1 MSYLSDPMASL
12 ETARSTVS
20 LEAIPDKSESFFAR
34 HRWWLRWLFYFCV
47 WTLLGVS
54 FALSTYLGARQDNVH
69 ISWSRILSGYLA
81 DFYLWGMLSPL
92 IFLLARHFELRKNFP
107 RNLLIHLGAS
117 VVLSALVLS
126 AASPLV
132 WYFGYVNPA
141 RNPTLAIL
149 WRNNA
154 FSAYYFHQGLTI
166 YWTTLV
172 VAHALYYYRGL
183 RETEAQRERLSAR
196 LAQAQLQALRMQIH
210 PHFLFNT
217 LNSISALLHKDVEAA
232 DRMIARLG
240 DFLRLTLKRS
250 NAQLVDFEQEL
261 EFLRCY
267 LDIELIRFQDRLT
280 VELDIDPQVLTAMVP
295 NLILQPIVENAVRHG
310 VAKQTTPGRISIR
323 AHRQGERLIMIV
335 EDNGPGL
342 NGNSNGSGIGLSNT
356 RARLEQFYG
365 NDFIFEIANSTR
377 RGAIVTLNV
386 PAT

>member
-1 MSYLSDPMASL
+1 
-12 ETARSTVS
+12 VS
-20 LEAIPDKSESFFAR
+20 LEEIPHNSKSFYAR
-34 HRWWLRWLFYFCV
+34 HRGWLRPVLYFCV

-54 FALSTYLGARQDNVH
+54 FALSTYLGARQDSVQ
-69 ISWSRILSGYLA
+69 ISWRRILSGYLA

-92 IFLLARHFELRKNFP
+92 IFFLTRRFELRKDFP
-107 RNLLIHLGAS
+107 RNLLIHIGTS
-117 VVLSALVLS
+117 IVLSALVLS

-132 WYFGYVNPA
+132 WYFGYVNLA
-141 RNPTLAIL
+141 RNPTLLIL

-183 RETEAQRERLSAR
+183 RETEAQRERLTAQ
-196 LAQAQLQALRMQIH
+196 LAQAQLQALKMQIH

-217 LNSISALLHKDVEAA
+217 LNSISALLHKDIEAA

-250 NAQLVDFEQEL
+250 DAQLVDFEQEL

-280 VELDIDPQVLTAMVP
+280 VEMDVEPDALTAMVP

-310 VAKQTTPGRISIR
+310 VAKKTTPGRISIR
-323 AHRQGERLIMIV
+323 AHRRGDRLIMQV

-342 NGNSNGSGIGLSNT
+342 NGNSNGTGIGLSNT

-365 NDFIFEIANSTR
+365 NDFNFEITNSIQ
-377 RGAIVTLNV
+377 RGATVVLNIPAVV
-386 PAT
+386 PLSRQH